1 MKRFVLTALLAIAA
15 APALQA
21 QAALVLPDQPLDSNR
36 AAARDAIYVLRDSL
50 YSVIAGIARLERDFR
65 TTSAQSL
72 TSRARELT
80 SACAAAERNVAPVR
94 KVIGATSTASKLQRR
109 EQVRLHEALGS
120 LSGVLGG
127 CRTEFERLGTR
138 GNGEEVR
145 GYGNRRAQPVR
156 AEIMRYESAV
166 DGFFRALE
174 IPNRP
179 LGARPDP
186 LAR

>member
-1 MKRFVLTALLAIAA
+1 MKRFILTALLAIAA
-15 APALQA
+15 VPALHA

-50 YSVIAGIARLERDFR
+50 HSVIAAIARLERDFR
-65 TTSAQSL
+65 GTSVQSL
-72 TSRARELT
+72 TSRARELHG
-80 SACAAAERNVAPVR
+80 ACAAAERNVAPVR
-94 KVIGATSTASKLQRR
+94 KVVGATSTASKLQER
-109 EQVRLHEALGS
+109 EKVRLDKELGS
-120 LSGVLGG
+120 LSGVLNN

-156 AEIMRYESAV
+156 AGIMQYESVV

>member
-15 APALQA
+15 VPALHA

-50 YSVIAGIARLERDFR
+50 HTVIAGIARLGRDFR
-65 TTSAQSL
+65 TTSVQSL
-72 TSRARELT
+72 TSRARELH

-94 KVIGATSTASKLQRR
+94 KVVGATGTTSKLQRR
-109 EQVRLHEALGS
+109 EQVHLDEALGS
-120 LSGVLGG
+120 LSGVLGE

-145 GYGNRRAQPVR
+145 GYGNRRAEPVR

-186 LAR
+186 LAQ

>member
-50 YSVIAGIARLERDFR
+50 YPVIAGIARLERDFR

-72 TSRARELT
+72 TSRARELN

-94 KVIGATSTASKLQRR
+94 KVVGATSTASKLQRR
-109 EQVRLHEALGS
+109 EQVRLDEALGS
-120 LSGVLGG
+120 LSGVLGY

-156 AEIMRYESAV
+156 AGIMQYESVV

>member
-1 MKRFVLTALLAIAA
+1 MKRFVLTTLLAIAA
-15 APALQA
+15 APALDA
-21 QAALVLPDQPLDSNR
+21 QAALVLPEQPLDSNR

-50 YSVIAGIARLERDFR
+50 QTVIAAIARLERDFR
-65 TTSAQSL
+65 STSVQSL
-72 TSRARELT
+72 TSRARELHG
-80 SACAAAERNVAPVR
+80 SCAAAERNVAPVR
-94 KVIGATSTASKLQRR
+94 KVVGATATASKLQRR
-109 EQVRLHEALGS
+109 EQVHLDAALGS
-120 LSGVLGG
+120 LAGVLET

-145 GYGNRRAQPVR
+145 GYGNRRARPVR
-156 AEIMRYESAV
+156 AEIMRYESAA

-186 LAR
+186 LAQ

>member
-15 APALQA
+15 VPALDA

-36 AAARDAIYVLRDSL
+36 AAARDGIYVLRDSL
-50 YSVIAGIARLERDFR
+50 YAVIAGIARLERDFR
-65 TTSAQSL
+65 TTSTQSL
-72 TSRARELT
+72 TSRARELH

-94 KVIGATSTASKLQRR
+94 KVVGATNTASKLQDR
-109 EQVRLHEALGS
+109 EKVRLGKALGS
-120 LSGVLGG
+120 LGGVLGE
-127 CRTEFERLGTR
+127 CSAEFERLGTR

-156 AEIMRYESAV
+156 AEIMRYETAV

-186 LAR
+186 LAQ

>member
-1 MKRFVLTALLAIAA
+1 MKRFALTALLAIAA
-15 APALQA
+15 VPAVHA

-36 AAARDAIYVLRDSL
+36 AVARDAIYVLRDSL
-50 YSVIAGIARLERDFR
+50 HPVIAAIARLERDFR
-65 TTSAQSL
+65 TTSVQSL
-72 TSRARELT
+72 TSRARELGH
-80 SACAAAERNVAPVR
+80 ACTAAGRNVAPVR
-94 KVIGATSTASKLQRR
+94 TVVAATSTASKLQRR
-109 EQVRLHEALGS
+109 EQVRLEEALGS
-120 LSGVLGG
+120 LAGVLGS
-127 CRTEFERLGTR
+127 CRAEFDRLGTR

-156 AEIMRYESAV
+156 AEILRYESAV
-166 DGFFRALE
+166 DGFFRAMD